1 MLQLSKIIQSRDEW
15 KSKATQRANENREHR
30 KTEKRHQEKIA
41 ELKEQITILE
51 QANDE
56 QKKLLTTLMLSK

>member
-1 MLQLSKIIQSRDEW
+1 MLQLSKVIQSRDEW

-41 ELKEQITILE
+41 ELKEQITALE
-51 QANDE
+51 KSNNK
-56 QKKLLTTLMLSK
+56 QKKLLTTQILLK